1 MEEGF
6 VTASEAAAIVLK
18 CGRGHGRIAESR
30 VALDVRR
37 FSLIDIA
44 ACGCE
49 SIVKTLPSY
58 FLKLRRRRW
67 LIVDRMWMRT
77 SRQRQRQQQ
86 GRQGKPFLHIVSFRL
101 RCLADTAGATF
112 VSINT

>member
-1 MEEGF
+1 MPELILLMRFPRLALAVMEERL
-6 VTASEAAAIVLK
+6 VASAEAAAIVLK
-18 CGRGHGRIAESR
+18 CRGGHGRIAESR

-44 ACGCE
+44 ACGGE

-67 LIVDRMWMRT
+67 LIVDRMRMRT
-77 SRQRQRQQQ
+77 SRQR
-86 GRQGKPFLHIVSFRL
+86 
-101 RCLADTAGATF
+101 
-112 VSINT
+112 